1 MTGISQGM
9 SIEEVETLGRRLQG
23 VATDFDRWIQELE
36 RLVGGVTWVGP
47 DAEMFK
53 RSWWPQHR
61 GRLTGVR
68 QDLHGFG
75 QSALNNAAEQRHA
88 SDGGD
93 GGAVSLVVGTGAAG
107 VAGAVAAGGGATTP
121 APASGSEGAGFS
133 DSDFRGAGP
142 EFLADWQQRGEY
154 DQWGFGYDGDGDAN
168 PGDCTSFVA
177 WRLNEL
183 AEAKGIDGWQ
193 MNNSSITGQTAPL
206 GDGRLGNA
214 ATWGPNASA
223 AGFAPDDVARPGAVA
238 WWGANS
244 GMGSYGHVGVV
255 RSIDPGTG
263 AITIEESSWDKS
275 TYALRTVQPGGPGY
289 PTGFIHMLPGS

>member
-9 SIEEVETLGRRLQG
+9 SIEEVEALGRRLQG

-47 DAEMFK
+47 DADMFK

-75 QSALNNAAEQRHA
+75 QSALNNASEQRHA

-93 GGAVSLVVGTGAAG
+93 GLGGVALGVGAGAAA
-107 VAGAVAAGGGATTP
+107 VAGAVGSGVGATPPVPQTGPAGGD
-121 APASGSEGAGFS
+121 FS

-142 EFLADWQQRGEY
+142 EFLADWNRSAQF
-154 DQWGFGYDGDGDAN
+154 DQWGFDTAQGKAV

-177 WRLNEL
+177 WRLNQL
-183 AEAKGIDGWQ
+183 AGAKGIDGWH
-193 MNNSSITGQTAPL
+193 MNNSSITGQAGPL
-206 GDGRLGNA
+206 GGGMLGNA
-214 ATWGPNASA
+214 ADWGPSATA
-223 AGFAPDDVARPGAVA
+223 AGFPPDDIARPGAVA
-238 WWGANS
+238 WWS
-244 GMGSYGHVGVV
+244 GDGVMGTDGHVGIV
-255 RSIDPGTG
+255 RSVDPATG
-263 AITIEESSWDKS
+263 AVTIEESKFGTS
-275 TYALRTVQPGGPGY
+275 TYGTQTIQPGVAGGPR
-289 PTGFIHMLPGS
+289 FIHMLPGS